1 MKHSRSSVKPSRP
14 LLIAMAI
21 AMGSAWPVHAVLAQ
35 SNAGSDPSDA
45 NASANSTPPP
55 LSCSARFD
63 LTPRGEHGVRAGAP
77 FVINAEEVDLARIGQ
92 SEFIGE
98 VELQRADQEVET
110 GRLLYNK
117 SIGEVLLPEALQY
130 SDADYIIT
138 ASNARYLVND
148 GSAFFEDVEFQVKGS
163 TANGDAR
170 QVEVQPEGL
179 AHGRDLHFT
188 TCPGEDPAW
197 ELSASRVKLNSE
209 EGVGIARN
217 ATLKFK
223 GVPLVYLPWL
233 SFPLDDRR
241 KSGFLYPTFST
252 TSDNGLDF
260 AWPFYWNIAPNLDA
274 TFTPRYISDR
284 GPSVAGEFR
293 YLTRR
298 SGGIFEVDYLPD
310 DDVFGRDR
318 HRWAT
323 RLSYQLATRWRAD
336 INASRVSD
344 NDYFLDFSNNIDE
357 ATIQFLQSRASI
369 RGGGDG
375 WNLLLQA
382 DTFQVLDRDVP
393 EAREPYRRLPRLAV
407 DGRWPLLGN
416 VDFTLDSEFA
426 YFDRDVG
433 ITGARLDLHPAI
445 EWQLIR
451 PGWFVKPR
459 AGVRYTT
466 YGLHRNAEGANDSP
480 ERTLPILSL
489 DSGLVFEKTL
499 ESGNRMTLE
508 PRFYYLYVPFE
519 DQSDLPIFD
528 SADLTFGL
536 SQLFTTNSFSGADRQ
551 ANANQVSLAVTS
563 RLINGKNGRQ
573 ELDVTLGQTFF
584 LRSPRVGLNENA
596 VEEDEDVSAI
606 IAEVNYRP
614 LDRWTASAGI
624 QFDPEDGQTDVGL
637 TSLSYNGKKGDRWTL
652 GYRFRRDRVDQ
663 VDFRVKY
670 PINERWNLLGRWNYS
685 FREDSTLEAV
695 AGFEYE
701 SCCWAV
707 QMVGR
712 RFVNDRGGSSRT
724 GIFVELHLKGLG
736 SLGRRPYDL
745 FGNSAAARRGL

>member
-1 MKHSRSSVKPSRP
+1 M
-14 LLIAMAI
+14 AMAL
-21 AMGSAWPVHAVLAQ
+21 ALGMLGPFQFVFAQ
-35 SNAGSDPSDA
+35 STAGQDPSDA
-45 NASANSTPPP
+45 NASATSLPPP
-55 LSCSARFD
+55 QACAARFD
-63 LTPRGEHGVRAGAP
+63 LRPRGQTELRAGAP

-92 SEFIGE
+92 SEFIGQ
-98 VELQRADQEVET
+98 VELERADQQVET

-117 SIGEVLLPEALQY
+117 SIGEILLPEALQY
-130 SDADYIIT
+130 NDADYVLT

-148 GSAFFEDVEFQVKGS
+148 GSAFFEDVDFQVKGS
-163 TANGDAR
+163 TANGDAS
-170 QVEVQPEGL
+170 QVEIQPKGL
-179 AHGRDLHFT
+179 AYGRNLHFT

-209 EGVGIARN
+209 TGVGIARN

-241 KSGFLYPTFST
+241 KTGFLYPTFST

-284 GPSVAGEFR
+284 GPSIAGEFR

-323 RLSYQLATRWRAD
+323 RLSYQLAQRWRAD

-369 RGGGDG
+369 KGGGDG

-382 DTFQVLDRDVP
+382 DTFQVLDRAVP
-393 EAREPYRRLPRLAV
+393 DNREPYRRLPRLAV

-416 VDFTLDSEFA
+416 IDFTLDSEFV

-433 ITGARLDLHPAI
+433 VTGARVDLHPAI

-451 PGWFVKPR
+451 PGWFLKPR
-459 AGVRYTT
+459 AGFRYTS
-466 YGLHRNAEGANDSP
+466 YDLNRNEGDDTP
-480 ERTLPILSL
+480 DRTLPILSL
-489 DSGLVFEKTL
+489 DTGLVFEKGL
-499 ESGNRMTLE
+499 ESGDRMTLE

-519 DQSDLPIFD
+519 NQSDLPNFD

-551 ANANQVSLAVTS
+551 TNANQVSLAVTS
-563 RLINGKNGRQ
+563 RLIDGKSGRQ
-573 ELDVTLGQTFF
+573 ELDVTVGQTFF
-584 LRSPRVGLNENA
+584 LRSPRVDINQQPI
-596 VEEDEDVSAI
+596 EDEDVSAI
-606 IAEVNYRP
+606 IAEINYRP

-624 QFDPEDGQTDVGL
+624 QFDPEDGETDVGL
-637 TSLSYNGKKGDRWTL
+637 TSVGYRGKKGDRWQL

-663 VDFRVKY
+663 VDFRVSY
-670 PINERWNLLGRWNYS
+670 PINESWRLLTRWNYS

-707 QMVGR
+707 QVVGR

-724 GIFVELHLKGLG
+724 GVFIELHLKGLG

-745 FGNSAAARRGL
+745 FGQSAAARRGL